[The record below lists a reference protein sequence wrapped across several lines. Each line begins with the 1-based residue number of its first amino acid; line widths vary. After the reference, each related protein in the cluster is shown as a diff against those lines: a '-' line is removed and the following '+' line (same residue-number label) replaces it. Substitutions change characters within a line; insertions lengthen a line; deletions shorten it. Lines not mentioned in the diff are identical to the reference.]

1 MSLKARHVME
11 GAHVIVDGRR
21 ISAGLSSGEE
31 ETLTITFESLPE
43 TGLHFLQIQNASGLF
58 SNDFIFFVNE
68 DGEVAEEAE
77 E

>member
-21 ISAGLSSGEE
+21 ISAGLTRAKKRPS
-31 ETLTITFESLPE
+31 ITFKSLPE